1 MSNILGQNLQC
12 FFVIQFL
19 KILIINI
26 LKNMYG
32 PGGPTKKCLASM
44 AKHFLLPDVGD
55 CAIFDI
61 RRLANFVQSHTSC
74 NRCNRAIL
82 LFGA

>member
-1 MSNILGQNLQC
+1 
-12 FFVIQFL
+12 
-19 KILIINI
+19 
-26 LKNMYG
+26 
-32 PGGPTKKCLASM
+32 M

-55 CAIFDI
+55 WLRRATLRFGCAIIDF

-82 LFGA
+82 LFGALLMGVLRRYAPQDDR